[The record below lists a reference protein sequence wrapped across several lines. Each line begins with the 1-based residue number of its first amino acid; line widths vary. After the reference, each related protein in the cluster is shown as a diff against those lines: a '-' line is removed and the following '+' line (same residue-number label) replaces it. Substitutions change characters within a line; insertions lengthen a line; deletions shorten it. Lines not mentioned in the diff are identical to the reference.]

1 MSDTDIDFEDQVRRM
16 LSDRAA
22 DIPDRPRREL
32 LAVSALRPEM
42 PAPRSHR
49 RVHIAVAA
57 AAVLAAVMA
66 GLVLRPDERNDIS
79 TVPADS
85 PDQPAGL
92 PSTFDATTAPFVFS
106 APGDAEAVADAYLR
120 ARFPDYPAPGVVSGP
135 VTSDRSQA
143 RSEEHTSELQSLM
156 R

>member
-1 MSDTDIDFEDQVRRM
+1 
-16 LSDRAA
+16 
-22 DIPDRPRREL
+22 
-32 LAVSALRPEM
+32 M

-120 ARFPDYPAPGVVSGP
+120 ARFPDYPAPGVVSG
-135 VTSDRSQA
+135 DRKST
-143 RSEEHTSELQSLM
+143 RLNSSH
-156 R
+156 